1 MCLGGHLCIGSVMI
15 VKMVVQILEIIIGGV
30 NIQEM
35 DQLTVFLLVIVM
47 GAEYKY
53 LVNEQIR
60 QLNYIKSSINKIEVF

>member
-53 LVNEQIR
+53 LVNE
-60 QLNYIKSSINKIEVF
+60 

>member
-1 MCLGGHLCIGSVMI
+1 
-15 VKMVVQILEIIIGGV
+15 
-30 NIQEM
+30 M

-60 QLNYIKSSINKIEVF
+60 QLNYIKSSINKIEVFLYKLYIVYTQNANYYQSRSNNS